1 MIKNARIAACLTQK
15 ELALKIGTTAQVI
28 SRYEVGEQEPT
39 ASRLRL
45 IAKIL
50 GVKMEELF

>member
-1 MIKNARIAACLTQK
+1 MIKNARIAAGLTQK

>member
-1 MIKNARIAACLTQK
+1 MIKNARIAAGLTQK
-15 ELALKIGTTAQVI
+15 ELAAKIGTTAQVI

-45 IAKIL
+45 VAKVL
-50 GVKMEELF
+50 AVKMEELF